1 MILRK
6 ENDVMATKLINIANA
21 IIRKVS
27 NDNIDKSYAANRI
40 QIVGEAILSNRY
52 KLMYQEA
59 LAAHKDVKGFI
70 RPLNNSWVNL
80 ISNSSNES
88 FDKFGI
94 SQFNN
99 EVLEN
104 ISKRIS
110 LEIDTYKNNYSFM
123 AKNYNTYLEDM
134 LKTLEK
140 EPIVENSFA
149 VQLIKEVDL
158 ADILDEKSWLN
169 KSLNETDTG
178 ILPTNMSNSI
188 YEVKN
193 DLEVKLLADEAF
205 KALGDD
211 TIATMN
217 NLLAST
223 SVGSFK
229 SRLSDLRIKD
239 INAAVGLVIIFR
251 DKLLSANKGEAE
263 YSNIDAALNYVIDT
277 YKRIKNQYTVSLRNK
292 LVVSA
297 IEVKED
303 KYIVYAIEDN
313 FSEYMSSSNG
323 SMKTIL
329 GAIFTEFNVYENNIP
344 NMFKPL
350 YIKNDDLIVNKPSYD
365 SLRNSIQNAYILKN
379 RNEAASS
386 LRAYY
391 LIALDRVMSYK
402 DDTIRAEAEAY
413 INGCKISD
421 LYDTYNTTM
430 YIVENFI
437 SSNTNFKIFAE
448 GVREAK
454 ELLDTDDVKPLAGY
468 ATLRLILLYL
478 IGQTEIA

>member
-1 MILRK
+1 
-6 ENDVMATKLINIANA
+6 MATKLINIANA
-21 IIRKVS
+21 IMRKVN
-27 NDNIDKSYAANRI
+27 NDNIDKSYASNRI
-40 QIVGEAILSNRY
+40 QIVGEAILNNRY

-59 LAAHKDVKGFI
+59 LAANKVVKGFI

-110 LEIDTYKNNYSFM
+110 LEIDTYKSNYSFM

-158 ADILDEKSWLN
+158 VGVLEDKSWLN
-169 KSLNETDTG
+169 KSLNNAETS
-178 ILPTNMSNSI
+178 IMPTNMSNSI
-188 YEVKN
+188 YDVKN
-193 DLEVKLLADEAF
+193 DLEVKLLAEEAF

-211 TIATMN
+211 TISTMN
-217 NLLAST
+217 DLLAST
-223 SVGSFK
+223 DVGTFRAK
-229 SRLSDLRIKD
+229 LSNLRIKD
-239 INAAVGLVIIFR
+239 INAVVGLVIIFR
-251 DKLLSANKGEAE
+251 DKLLSANKGDAE
-263 YSNIDAALNYVIDT
+263 YANTDSFLSSVIDT
-277 YKRIKNQYTVSLRNK
+277 YRRIKNQYEVSLRNK

-313 FSEYMSSSNG
+313 FSEYISSSNG

-329 GAIFTEFNVYENNIP
+329 GAIFTEFNVYENSVL

-391 LIALDRVMSYK
+391 LIALDRVMVNK
-402 DDTIRAEAEAY
+402 DNVIRAEAEAY
-413 INGCKISD
+413 INSCKISD

-478 IGQTEIA
+478 IGQTELA